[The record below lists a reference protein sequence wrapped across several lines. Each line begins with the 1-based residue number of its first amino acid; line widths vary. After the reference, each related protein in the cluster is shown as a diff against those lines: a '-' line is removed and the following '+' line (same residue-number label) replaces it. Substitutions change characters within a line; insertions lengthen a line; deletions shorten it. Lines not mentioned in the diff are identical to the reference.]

1 MLKVFIFAI
10 VSVNISSWLVTP
22 EKLHVTE
29 TESSELFLMVVIAH
43 YLGVTIVT
51 SELFTSIEMG
61 NLSWG

>member
-1 MLKVFIFAI
+1 
-10 VSVNISSWLVTP
+10 VTP